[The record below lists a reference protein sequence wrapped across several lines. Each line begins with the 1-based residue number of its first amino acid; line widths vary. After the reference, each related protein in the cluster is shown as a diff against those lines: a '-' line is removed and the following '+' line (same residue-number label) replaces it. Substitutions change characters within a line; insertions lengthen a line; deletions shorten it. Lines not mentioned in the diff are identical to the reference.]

1 MVNAV
6 AVITGTNGRK
16 GTVSFSVEGSG
27 PTTVKGS
34 LSGLPPGDHALIIHT
49 YGNISNDWISTGP
62 PFKPAGADG
71 FLENITVTSEGCEE
85 PAFDPKALLACHL
98 SNHFQR
104 AADEE
109 GEVYPMSWQNCY
121 GEEYQHVNSASWKFL
136 ECFQ

>member
-1 MVNAV
+1 MLIHKPQNNIHEYDAP
-6 AVITGTNGRK
+6 
-16 GTVSFSVEGSG
+16 VENS
-27 PTTVKGS
+27 
-34 LSGLPPGDHALIIHT
+34 
-49 YGNISNDWISTGP
+49 
-62 PFKPAGADG
+62 
-71 FLENITVTSEGCEE
+71 GCEE
-85 PAFDPKALLACHL
+85 PALDSKALLACHL